1 MKKNGFTIVEV
12 ALVLAIA
19 GLIFLMIF
27 VALPTLQR
35 NQRDAERRDD
45 IAVFLDALKKFQNN
59 NRGALPSEGG
69 NITSDRAEEL
79 VNKDVEKPGASS
91 WENLY
96 YSYLNNSFMDPSG
109 EGYGLKVV
117 EYDDNTTNELPEDDA
132 NKYVLIVA
140 KQATCDG
147 AKAKKSSNP
156 RKIAVMYKLEG
167 SGVYCANT

>member
-35 NQRDAERRDD
+35 NQRDAKRRDD

-69 NITSDRAEEL
+69 NITSDRAEKL

-109 EGYGLKVV
+109 EGYGLMVA
-117 EYDDNTTNELPEDDA
+117 EYGADTNELPKNDE

-140 KQATCDG
+140 EKATCDG
-147 AKAKKSSNP
+147 SMAKESSNP
-156 RKIAVMYKLEG
+156 RKIAVLYKLEG